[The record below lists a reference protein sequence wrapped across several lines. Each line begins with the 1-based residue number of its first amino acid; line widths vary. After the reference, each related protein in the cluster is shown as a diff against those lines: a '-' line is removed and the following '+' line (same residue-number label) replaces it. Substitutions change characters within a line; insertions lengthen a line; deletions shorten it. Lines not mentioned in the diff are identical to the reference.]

1 MKEPKCPECEKLKAV
16 SARSQEIGEFIDWLH
31 EKGFRLAKY
40 HGQELRSVYTDPEQL
55 LAEFFKINL
64 KKVEKERSQ
73 LLAWLR
79 FRNAEDLK
87 RTDIPD
93 LSTTP
98 A

>member
-16 SARSQEIGEFIDWLH
+16 SARSQEIGEFIDWLST
-31 EKGFRLAKY
+31 KGFCLASY
-40 HGQELRSVYTDPEQL
+40 RDNELCASHLGIEQL
-55 LAEFFKINL
+55 LAGFFEINL
-64 KKVEKERSQ
+64 NKVEKERRQ
-73 LLAWLR
+73 LLDWLR
-79 FRNAEDLK
+79 FRNEEDLK